1 MTSLNLSMRPVASF
15 IFKNLLT
22 ESQRLCLFPGHFDT
36 TSVVSWLTNLQ
47 NPATTKTILSYADPS
62 AIVAAGYHCDQVADD
77 FNSSENMKDG
87 NGGTYGIQ
95 IKSKSPKTRYRDF
108 LNYIKLSG
116 VRVSK
121 MRITDLDTAANPQH
135 NIFYQEMEIT
145 KSSIG
150 SKAGSDFV
158 QFSSHINPANFLQ
171 NFIEVDLE
179 KQNLLLDETT
189 LAFLD
194 IPANANFQID
204 FTLAE

>member
-1 MTSLNLSMRPVASF
+1 MRPVASF
-15 IFKNLLT
+15 IFTNQLN

-36 TSVVSWLTNLQ
+36 SSVVSEAISTQ
-47 NPATTKTILSYADPS
+47 SPVRVKTILSYADPN

-77 FNSSENMKDG
+77 FNVSDNLKDANG
-87 NGGTYGIQ
+87 NCYNIR

-116 VRVSK
+116 VRISK

-158 QFSSHINPANFLQ
+158 QFSSHINPSNFLQ

-194 IPANANFQID
+194 VPANANFQID